1 MVKKTK
7 KSARAEREKKRNKRE
22 REQRLRSHYAQFSS
36 AHKDPVVISIKAAVE
51 HFKSFMTDEQW
62 TRRKSGVDRYFSN
75 MTKTIVE
82 TRTKDTGQYNN
93 RMAYYAKWVDWY
105 LYLAEASSVSGHSLD
120 EAQWSRVK
128 PFFQKIGSSI
138 ELLKSVAGADQRIVS
153 MLHGKDNN
161 ADSVL
166 FELIVAIAY
175 AERGWQVEF
184 IPEIK
189 GGPKT
194 PDFKAVRGADTVFVE
209 CKRLQKVTDYSEEER
224 QAWLLQ
230 WKDLLPELIKI
241 GKPIVVSV
249 CFKEELSVIKPRA
262 VLNQF
267 RLAIEKNVISIESP
281 ELDLRLQPI
290 DYPNLFDYLSKY
302 SVKFP
307 SAQLNSLIDFNWE
320 PHASYTMVMDAKFRT
335 MYDGGSIL
343 NRFVELVGRIYCA
356 RWECTAEAS
365 IDKKAKDVK
374 GLLAKA
380 VAQAP
385 VDAKTIVH
393 IAFETLHGPEVEFKR
408 DWKICEL
415 VDSYD
420 YGQKDIGCV
429 FCHAMQP
436 AVLPDGY
443 IEFAETTRFFD
454 RSVKAQDILP
464 GHQLLFAGE
473 GAAIKFNETHWM
485 QDAIKSLSE
494 EH

>member
-1 MVKKTK
+1 MTK
-7 KSARAEREKKRNKRE
+7 KNKKLARAEREKKRNKRE
-22 REQRLRSHYAQFSS
+22 HEQRLRSHYSQLSS
-36 AHKDPVVISIKAAVE
+36 AHKDPVVISINAAVG
-51 HFKSFMTDEQW
+51 HFKSFLTEEQW
-62 TRRKSGVDRYFSN
+62 ARRKSGVDKYFAE

-82 TRTKDTGQYNN
+82 TRTKDNGQYNN
-93 RMAYYAKWVDWY
+93 RMAYYAKWIDWY
-105 LYLAEASSVSGHSLD
+105 LYLAESSSTSVYGLD

-128 PFFQKIGSSI
+128 PFFHKIGASI
-138 ELLKSVAGADQRIVS
+138 DLLKSVVGSDQRIVS
-153 MLHGKDNN
+153 MLHGNDNN

-175 AERGWQVEF
+175 VERGWQVEF

-194 PDFKAVRGADTVFVE
+194 PDFKAVRGTESVFVE

-230 WKDLLPELIKI
+230 WKELLPELIKI
-241 GKPIVVSV
+241 GEPVVV
-249 CFKEELSVIKPRA
+249 NVRFKEELSTIKPGA
-262 VLNQF
+262 VLDLL
-267 RLAIEKNVISIESP
+267 RLAVEKKVSSIESP
-281 ELDLRLQPI
+281 ELDLILQPI
-290 DYPNLFDYLSKY
+290 DYPSLLDHLSKY

-307 SAQLNSLIDFNWE
+307 SAQLNSLIDLNWE
-320 PHASYTMVMDAKFRT
+320 SHASYTMVMDAKFRT
-335 MYDGGSIL
+335 MHGHGTIL

-374 GLLAKA
+374 GLLMKA

-385 VDAKTIVH
+385 ADAKTIVH

-408 DWKICEL
+408 DQKISEL

-436 AVLPDGY
+436 ATLPDGY

-464 GHQLLFAGE
+464 GHQLLFSGE
-473 GAAIKFNETHWM
+473 GASIKFNETHWM

-494 EH
+494 GY